1 MIREE
6 VERRSLQQYREYLR
20 LLDRIQLESCRQ
32 GKLDTSEV
40 VQETLLKAHQAL
52 DRLRGNDDAEMAA

>member
-20 LLDRIQLESCRQ
+20 LLDRIQLDSCRQ
-32 GKLDTSEV
+32 DKLDTSDV
-40 VQETLLKAHQAL
+40 VQETLFKAHQAL
-52 DRLRGNDDAEMAA
+52 DRFRGSSCGPS